1 MSHGQMLAFFF
12 LYSKYEIKYNKKF
25 ILVKCISECLE
36 EFDYSDTLLPRLN
49 KEHFW
54 CEVKRAVISF
64 RDGLNSWQDFVIST
78 FFDPAHL
85 KSK

>member
-25 ILVKCISECLE
+25 ILVKCISECRE

-49 KEHFW
+49 KEHF
-54 CEVKRAVISF
+54 
-64 RDGLNSWQDFVIST
+64 
-78 FFDPAHL
+78 
-85 KSK
+85 